1 MAKPYYLLDK
11 KDSVLLIINDAY
23 LKYVELGQIASAAAL
38 LPPAIYI
45 NIERGNYREAK
56 RLMDLYE
63 EKSGLFDAFG
73 NIARGREHYYCNKGV
88 FLVKNGQVDSAE
100 HYFRKAI
107 PYGYHIDAYRGLLT
121 VYRQKKETDSIT
133 KYSLLFEDAVD
144 KGNQALQTAS
154 IQQSTSLYNYS
165 RNQKIAEQ
173 SAARALKVS
182 RRFFVACILLL
193 LSILGTYCVFR
204 QARKNQQKQRKL
216 LAATMAERAK
226 IQEELRQLKDKNYDA
241 VITQKEKE
249 IDSLNNILKEQLAA
263 YHHVMAQDRLS
274 EYETS
279 GIVHLFKEKAE
290 FKFGVPMPTE
300 KEWNQL
306 VGQFREDMPGI
317 YTQMTAT
324 ARLSD
329 LELRTCI
336 LLMLGFNE
344 GTIAA
349 LSDIKPQ
356 TLNTVKS
363 RANKKLF
370 NIKGSATLRNNL
382 LQMMGS

>member
-1 MAKPYYLLDK
+1 
-11 KDSVLLIINDAY
+11 
-23 LKYVELGQIASAAAL
+23 
-38 LPPAIYI
+38 
-45 NIERGNYREAK
+45 
-56 RLMDLYE
+56 
-63 EKSGLFDAFG
+63 
-73 NIARGREHYYCNKGV
+73 
-88 FLVKNGQVDSAE
+88 
-100 HYFRKAI
+100 
-107 PYGYHIDAYRGLLT
+107 
-121 VYRQKKETDSIT
+121 
-133 KYSLLFEDAVD
+133 
-144 KGNQALQTAS
+144 
-154 IQQSTSLYNYS
+154 
-165 RNQKIAEQ
+165 
-173 SAARALKVS
+173 
-182 RRFFVACILLL
+182 
-193 LSILGTYCVFR
+193 
-204 QARKNQQKQRKL
+204 
-216 LAATMAERAK
+216 MAERAK

-279 GIVHLFKEKAE
+279 GIVRLFKEKAE